1 MDDIASKITE
11 LLNDP
16 EGMQKISSMAN
27 TLMQSNNDNTNN
39 ISDIISAVNTKQN
52 EDNSADNF
60 SIDPMQMGNIM
71 KMMSLI
77 KQQNTD
83 DDNTRL
89 LLALK
94 PHLSDERKKKVDKA
108 LSLLKIAKLLPV
120 LKESG
125 IMNLLGGWF
134 FARLFT

>member
-39 ISDIISAVNTKQN
+39 ISDIISAATTKQN
-52 EDNSADNF
+52 EDNSTDNF

-94 PHLSDERKKKVDKA
+94 PHLSDERKKKR
-108 LSLLKIAKLLPV
+108 
-120 LKESG
+120 EYH
-125 IMNLLGGWF
+125 
-134 FARLFT
+134 

>member
-39 ISDIISAVNTKQN
+39 ISDIISAVTTKQN

-125 IMNLLGGWF
+125 IMNLLGG
-134 FARLFT
+134 

>member
-1 MDDIASKITE
+1 MDDIASKITD

-27 TLMQSNNDNTNN
+27 ALMQSNDEKSNN
-39 ISDIISAVNTKQN
+39 ISDIISSVMPKKAENN
-52 EDNSADNF
+52 PIENP

-77 KQQNTD
+77 KKQNTD

-125 IMNLLGGWF
+125 ILNLLGG
-134 FARLFT
+134 

>member
-1 MDDIASKITE
+1 MDDITSKITE

-39 ISDIISAVNTKQN
+39 ISDIISAVTTKQN

-60 SIDPMQMGNIM
+60 SIDPMQIGNIM

-125 IMNLLGGWF
+125 IMNLLGG
-134 FARLFT
+134 

>member
-125 IMNLLGGWF
+125 IMNLLGG
-134 FARLFT
+134 

>member
-27 TLMQSNNDNTNN
+27 TLIQSNNDNTNN
-39 ISDIISAVNTKQN
+39 ISDIISAVTTKQN

-83 DDNTRL
+83 DVNTRL

-125 IMNLLGGWF
+125 IMNLLGG
-134 FARLFT
+134 

>member
-39 ISDIISAVNTKQN
+39 ISDIISAVTTKQN

-77 KQQNTD
+77 KKQNTD

-125 IMNLLGGWF
+125 IMNLLGG
-134 FARLFT
+134 

>member
-27 TLMQSNNDNTNN
+27 TLIQSNNDNTNN
-39 ISDIISAVNTKQN
+39 ISDIISAVTTKQN

-125 IMNLLGGWF
+125 IMNLLGG
-134 FARLFT
+134 

>member
-27 TLMQSNNDNTNN
+27 TLMQSNNVNTNN

-125 IMNLLGGWF
+125 IMNLLGG
-134 FARLFT
+134 

>member
-39 ISDIISAVNTKQN
+39 ISDIISAATTKQN
-52 EDNSADNF
+52 EDNSTDNF

-125 IMNLLGGWF
+125 IMNLLGG
-134 FARLFT
+134 

>member
-39 ISDIISAVNTKQN
+39 ISDIISAATTKQN

-60 SIDPMQMGNIM
+60 SIDPMQMGNII

-125 IMNLLGGWF
+125 IMNLLGG
-134 FARLFT
+134 

>member
-1 MDDIASKITE
+1 MDDIASKITD

-27 TLMQSNNDNTNN
+27 ALMQSNDEKSNN
-39 ISDIISAVNTKQN
+39 ISDIISSVMQKKAENNPIEKP
-52 EDNSADNF
+52 

-77 KQQNTD
+77 KKQNTD

-125 IMNLLGGWF
+125 ILNLLGG
-134 FARLFT
+134 

>member
-39 ISDIISAVNTKQN
+39 ISDIISAATTKQN

-125 IMNLLGGWF
+125 IMNLLGG
-134 FARLFT
+134 

>member
-39 ISDIISAVNTKQN
+39 ISDIISAATTKQN
-52 EDNSADNF
+52 EDNSTDNF

-77 KQQNTD
+77 TQQNTD

-125 IMNLLGGWF
+125 IMNLLGG
-134 FARLFT
+134 

>member
-39 ISDIISAVNTKQN
+39 ISDIMSAVTTKQN

-77 KQQNTD
+77 KKQNTD

-125 IMNLLGGWF
+125 IMNLLGG
-134 FARLFT
+134 

>member
-39 ISDIISAVNTKQN
+39 ISDIISAVTTKQN
-52 EDNSADNF
+52 EYNSADNF

-77 KQQNTD
+77 KKQNTD

-125 IMNLLGGWF
+125 IMNLLGG
-134 FARLFT
+134 

>member
-39 ISDIISAVNTKQN
+39 ISDIISAVATKQN

-125 IMNLLGGWF
+125 IMNLLGG
-134 FARLFT
+134 